1 MSIFGRLFGNGEE
14 EEKKSDEA
22 RSTGFSGEARDKIRG
37 AATREVLISLDK
49 PSVISL
55 EKGDLL
61 NLSKA
66 NVPLSKIHAKAG
78 WDEGKTKKTDHIDLD
93 LCAHLFAGDK
103 LVDTVY
109 FANLHNERDGIWLD
123 HDNLTGEGDGD
134 DENIYVNLRGLRSDV
149 DRIYL
154 SVVSFTDNTFGDV
167 KNAFVSLIDE
177 SSGVRELAQYNL
189 SKDGG
194 NSDSVT
200 AGAFIREGNEWKFLV
215 IGEYSYN
222 NHKIRI
228 LGDKLAEALK

>member
-14 EEKKSDEA
+14 EEKKSETA
-22 RSTGFSGEARDKIRG
+22 RSAGFSEAAREKLRG
-37 AATREVLISLDK
+37 TATREVLISLDK

-55 EKGDLL
+55 EKGDIL

-109 FANLHNERDGIWLD
+109 FANLHKKRDGIWLD
-123 HDNLTGEGDGD
+123 HDNLTGKGDGD
-134 DENIYVNLRGLRSDV
+134 DENIYVNLHGLRSDV

-167 KNAFVSLIDE
+167 RKAYMQLIDE
-177 SSGVRELAQYNL
+177 SGRERELARYNL
-189 SKDGG
+189 SADGG
-194 NSDSVT
+194 NNDSVT

-222 NHKIRI
+222 KHKIRI
-228 LGDKLAEALK
+228 LGDKLSEALK

>member
-1 MSIFGRLFGNGEE
+1 MSIFGKLFGNGEE
-14 EEKKSDEA
+14 DEKKSETA
-22 RSTGFSGEARDKIRG
+22 RSAGFSEAARDKIKG
-37 AATREVLISLDK
+37 VKNREVLLNLEK

-55 EKGDLL
+55 EKGDIL

-66 NVPLSKIHAKAG
+66 NVPLSKIHAAAG
-78 WDEGKTKKTDHIDLD
+78 WDAAKAGHIDLD
-93 LCAHLFAGDK
+93 LCAHLFAGDT

-109 FANLHNERDGIWLD
+109 FGNKHKKQDGIWLD

-154 SVVSFTDNTFGDV
+154 SVVSYTNNTFNDV
-167 KNAFVSLIDE
+167 RNAYVRLIDE
-177 SSGVRELAQYNL
+177 SGKERELARYNI
-189 SKDGG
+189 SADGG
-194 NSDSVT
+194 SNDSVT
-200 AGAFIREGNEWKFLV
+200 AGAFIREGNEWKFLA

-222 NHKIRI
+222 NQKIRV

>member
-22 RSTGFSGEARDKIRG
+22 RSVGFSGAARDKIRG
-37 AATREVLISLDK
+37 AATREVLISLEK
-49 PSVISL
+49 PSVVSL

-66 NVPLSKIHAKAG
+66 NVPLSKIHAAAG
-78 WDEGKTKKTDHIDLD
+78 WDAAKEGHIDLD

-109 FANLHNERDGIWLD
+109 FANKHKERDGIWLD
-123 HDNLTGEGDGD
+123 EDNLTGEGDGD
-134 DENIYVNLRGLRSDV
+134 DENIYVNLRGLRSDA

-154 SVVSFTDNTFGDV
+154 SVVSFTHNTFNDV
-167 KNAFVSLIDE
+167 KNAYVRLSDE
-177 SSGVRELAQYNL
+177 SGKERELARYNL
-189 SKDGG
+189 SADGG
-194 NSDSVT
+194 KNDSVT
-200 AGAFIREGNEWKFLV
+200 AGVFIREGSEWKFLA

>member
-14 EEKKSDEA
+14 EEKKSEEA
-22 RSTGFSGEARDKIRG
+22 RSVGFSGAARDKIRG
-37 AATREVLISLDK
+37 AATREVLISLEK

-66 NVPLSKIHAKAG
+66 NVPLSKIHAAAG
-78 WDEGKTKKTDHIDLD
+78 WDAAEKGHHIDLD
-93 LCAHLFAGDK
+93 LCAHLFVGDK

-109 FANLHNERDGIWLD
+109 FANLHEESDGIWLN

-134 DENIYVNLRGLRSDV
+134 DEDIYVNLRGLRSDV

-154 SVVSFTDNTFGDV
+154 SVVSFTNNTFNDV
-167 KNAFVSLIDE
+167 KNAYIQLIDE
-177 SSGVRELAQYNL
+177 SSSARELARYNL
-189 SKDGG
+189 SKEGG
-194 NSDSVT
+194 NNDSVT
-200 AGAFIREGNEWKFLV
+200 AGAFIREGSEWKFLA

-228 LGDKLAEALK
+228 LGNKLAEALK

>member
-14 EEKKSDEA
+14 EEKKSEEA
-22 RSTGFSGEARDKIRG
+22 RSTGFSREAREKIRG

-66 NVPLSKIHAKAG
+66 NVPLSKIHAAAG
-78 WDEGKTKKTDHIDLD
+78 WDEAETKRADHIDLD

-109 FANLHNERDGIWLD
+109 FAHKGTDGVQLD

-134 DENIYVNLRGLRSDV
+134 DENIYVNLNGLEKGV
-149 DRIYL
+149 DRVYL
-154 SVVSFTDNTFGDV
+154 SVVSYTNNTFNEV
-167 KNAFVSLIDE
+167 RNAYIRLIDE
-177 SSGVRELAQYNL
+177 SGRERELARYNL
-189 SKDGG
+189 SADGG
-194 NSDSVT
+194 NNDSVT
-200 AGAFIREGNEWKFLV
+200 AGAFIREGSEWKFLA
-215 IGEYSYN
+215 IGEYSFN
-222 NHKIRI
+222 NHKIRN
-228 LGDKLAEALK
+228 LGNKLAEALK

>member
-49 PSVISL
+49 PSVVSL
-55 EKGDLL
+55 EKGDIL

-66 NVPLSKIHAKAG
+66 NVPLSKIHAAAG
-78 WDEGKTKKTDHIDLD
+78 WDAAEKGHHIDLD

-109 FANLHNERDGIWLD
+109 FANKRADGARLD

-134 DENIYVNLRGLRSDV
+134 DENIYVNLNGLERGV
-149 DRIYL
+149 DRVYL
-154 SVVSFTDNTFGDV
+154 SVVSYTNNTFNEV
-167 KNAFVSLIDE
+167 RNAYIRLIDE
-177 SSGVRELAQYNL
+177 SGRERELARYNL
-189 SKDGG
+189 SADGG
-194 NSDSVT
+194 NNDSVT
-200 AGAFIREGNEWKFLV
+200 AGAFIREGNEWKFLA
-215 IGEYSYN
+215 IGEYSFN
-222 NHKIRI
+222 NHKIRN
-228 LGDKLAEALK
+228 LGNKLAEALK